1 MCLSF
6 KIVDEF
12 MKLEPAQRRVG
23 NGGKSSTGAVVV
35 LSPDELKLNYN
46 QFCPLRDFSENLA
59 WYTPLFA

>member
-12 MKLEPAQRRVG
+12 YETRTPQRRVS
-23 NGGKSSTGAVVV
+23 NRGKSSTGAVVG